1 MRYNCSKLRITN
13 ALTLASLGIVAY
25 VFVPVMRVLSTIM
38 KLSTPIEL
46 EYSRKNLLALLSYG
60 GNPDQSPYTH
70 KQISEWCERFWNKY
84 NDVDVSEEIEKVMPI
99 LADVETQWDLYLANT
114 YSSSQL
120 QELDFET
127 VRLPVEWFKDWS
139 AEANA

>member
-1 MRYNCSKLRITN
+1 
-13 ALTLASLGIVAY
+13 
-25 VFVPVMRVLSTIM
+25 M

-46 EYSRKNLLALLSYG
+46 EYSKGSLLTLLFYG
-60 GNPDQSPYTH
+60 ENPDQSPYTH

-84 NDVDVSEEIEKVMPI
+84 SDVDVAENIEKIMPI
-99 LADVETQWDLYLANT
+99 LADVETQWDLYLVNT

-120 QELDFET
+120 QQLDFET
-127 VRLPVEWFKDWS
+127 ISLPLEWFKNWS